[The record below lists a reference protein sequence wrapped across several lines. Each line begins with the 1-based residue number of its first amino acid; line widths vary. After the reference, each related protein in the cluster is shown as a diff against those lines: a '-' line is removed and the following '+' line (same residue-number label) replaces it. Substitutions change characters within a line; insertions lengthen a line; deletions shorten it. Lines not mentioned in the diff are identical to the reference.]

1 VRSCASPGT
10 PVRGF
15 AGWCTAGPPVGHR
28 PLEPPP
34 SRGGLPA
41 WDPDTVDDLRGIP
54 DERIDVDIDTTDVA
68 PLVAGAMQ
76 EHRTQWND
84 INNPEATEE
93 QRLKSVSRETEVITW
108 PPTRP
113 GRVLS
118 DIFEGL

>member
-1 VRSCASPGT
+1 MRSRASPGT

-15 AGWCTAGPPVGHR
+15 AGWCTAGPASRSSTAGTT
-28 PLEPPP
+28 P

-93 QRLKSVSRETEVITW
+93 QWLKIVSRETEVITW